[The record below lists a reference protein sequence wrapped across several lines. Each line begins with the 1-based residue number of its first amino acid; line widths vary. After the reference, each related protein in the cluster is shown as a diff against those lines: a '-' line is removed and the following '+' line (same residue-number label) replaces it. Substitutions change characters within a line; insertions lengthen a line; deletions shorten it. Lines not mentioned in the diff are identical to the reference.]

1 MTRTMMTTDHNLNK
15 TLHDLRDN
23 LATRGHELDAG
34 QLESLLD
41 ALHQLYTST
50 KNLNTELQS
59 LVKHSSRVCSRRPTL
74 YVIK

>member
-1 MTRTMMTTDHNLNK
+1 MTTDHNLNK

-23 LATRGHELDAG
+23 LAKRGHEIDAA
-34 QLESLLD
+34 QLKNLLD

-50 KNLNTELQS
+50 KNLNTELQN
-59 LVKHSSRVCSRRPTL
+59 LVKHSSRVCSRRPAL